1 MLTCDVFM
9 FIKYKT
15 ASSRV
20 KLVKSI
26 LFTLNILSPIN
37 NPDFDAIL
45 FDWISQINSP
55 YLFPPAKR
63 MPILDVSVA
72 NETYRIPG
80 LNFIEVISKEFFF
93 CDELPRSKI
102 ILSRVFLRFGVKN
115 NLTFA
120 FIDQFLSFI
129 EWQMFD
135 GYFVDLNRLILQ
147 LNRIEKRCST
157 CRIWSPSWRFNSLNF
172 DESFFI

>member
-45 FDWISQINSP
+45 FD
-55 YLFPPAKR
+55 
-63 MPILDVSVA
+63 
-72 NETYRIPG
+72 
-80 LNFIEVISKEFFF
+80 
-93 CDELPRSKI
+93 
-102 ILSRVFLRFGVKN
+102 
-115 NLTFA
+115 
-120 FIDQFLSFI
+120 
-129 EWQMFD
+129 
-135 GYFVDLNRLILQ
+135 
-147 LNRIEKRCST
+147 
-157 CRIWSPSWRFNSLNF
+157 
-172 DESFFI
+172 